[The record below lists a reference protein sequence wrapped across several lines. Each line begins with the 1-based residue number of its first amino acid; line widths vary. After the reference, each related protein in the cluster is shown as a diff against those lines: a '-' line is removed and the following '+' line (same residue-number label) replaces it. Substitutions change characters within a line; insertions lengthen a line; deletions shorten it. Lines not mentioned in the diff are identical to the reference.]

1 MEGKP
6 NTPDIAHFN
15 IVTAFTALALGLT
28 FALPPSTGQHATEIF
43 GVRFSFDFNLYAL
56 FPVFIAVIA
65 LAGSAWVLSGHT
77 ASTEKPRNLWTLLP
91 NVILPGLSVFIL
103 SITLR
108 EMARSGTWWVV
119 YVLGSLLFVL
129 VLLAEYNVLDTQS
142 ETHPAAALGLVAL
155 SQALFLILSVALRTG
170 RTRLF
175 IVIPLVILA
184 SAFISLRSIRLRT
197 QDGWKLEHALIIA
210 ILTGQLAIGLHY
222 FFLTPLQYGLVLT
235 AALYVMVSLACGV
248 IQRLKPSELLVEPA
262 VMIVLCIGIIFLI
275 R

>member
-15 IVTAFTALALGLT
+15 IVTAYTALVLGLT

-56 FPVFIAVIA
+56 FPVFIAVIV

-77 ASTEKPRNLWTLLP
+77 ASKEKPLNLWTLLP

-155 SQALFLILSVALRTG
+155 SFIDHSLGGAGYLPRAVGDFDRVAQRA
-170 RTRLF
+170 
-175 IVIPLVILA
+175 I
-184 SAFISLRSIRLRT
+184 
-197 QDGWKLEHALIIA
+197 QHLEHANCETACYRCLKSYTNQRHHDKHGKRRLLNA
-210 ILTGQLAIGLHY
+210 RQQRRCHHRRHRQQQRD
-222 FFLTPLQYGLVLT
+222 LQF
-235 AALYVMVSLACGV
+235 C
-248 IQRLKPSELLVEPA
+248 E
-262 VMIVLCIGIIFLI
+262 
-275 R
+275 